1 MVDSAIECT
10 DTPPFQSDI
19 QNQDLETWD
28 AEDQPCEHVV
38 IEAVGYS
45 LTCENGQQS
54 PPPTAENN
62 NENED
67 PSTQDS
73 QQAAINDPWTCING
87 HRSNICNETCALH
100 SSNDKITNNHTQV
113 ETSSKEEGQVA
124 DLSVLITEECV
135 AFAVVDKPELEN
147 NILSKDKT
155 AAEPD
160 SQTFKR
166 DRRRK
171 MSIRR
176 LSDAFTRSKYP
187 SPVEVMLY
195 STLRSFSDSL
205 SIHNFISLLFLLS
218 P

>member
-1 MVDSAIECT
+1 MPDSAIERT

-19 QNQDLETWD
+19 QHQDLAIWD

-38 IEAVGYS
+38 IEAVRYS
-45 LTCENGQQS
+45 CEDGQQ
-54 PPPTAENN
+54 PLPPTTENN
-62 NENED
+62 NGNED

-73 QQAAINDPWTCING
+73 QQAAINDPWACIND
-87 HRSNICNETCALH
+87 HRSNICDQACILH

-113 ETSSKEEGQVA
+113 ETSSNEEGQVA
-124 DLSVLITEECV
+124 DLSVPITEECV
-135 AFAVVDKPELEN
+135 AFAVVDKREFEHN
-147 NILSKDKT
+147 TLSKDNT

-166 DRRRK
+166 DSRRK

-187 SPVEVMLY
+187 SSVEVMLY
-195 STLRSFSDSL
+195 STLRSFSDS
-205 SIHNFISLLFLLS
+205 F
-218 P
+218 